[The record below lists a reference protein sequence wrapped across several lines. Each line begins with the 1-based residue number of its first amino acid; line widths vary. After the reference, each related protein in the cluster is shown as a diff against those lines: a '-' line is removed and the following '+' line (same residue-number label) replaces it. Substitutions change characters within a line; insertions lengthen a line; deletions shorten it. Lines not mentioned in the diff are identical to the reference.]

1 MSVTTETTN
10 RTELPGPPTT
20 HAVHALMH
28 FVRVVRYRQTIVLG
42 ALAAG
47 VLLGGLYFATTSR
60 LYQSKASLLVLQTGM
75 DLNNP
80 SMTADSLRQGLMPT
94 YERLFSSAVVLEGA
108 VRLLGPEERVDFGS
122 AAPES
127 WVNHLRTNLTAG
139 TVRQTNIIEIAY
151 RSKTPTTA
159 VAVVNAVLR
168 SYLDFMDKTNKGTAG
183 EIIRVLTH
191 EKAQLEQKLANK
203 EAEVLAARKQFGDL
217 GIRTGTN
224 VVHPMVQRAV
234 GLNEA
239 LIKVQ
244 QRRLELQAALAAV
257 QSAVRKGEDLQQHM
271 LSLENSVGRE
281 FLLSGLGF
289 NTRDATVQANLEK
302 SLLED
307 QAHLKTMEA
316 YYGPNHPEYQQVADR
331 MRITQGYLASYQAR
345 MDEKL
350 SQMRQHQLGPLLI
363 QMVQQRLSESWQ
375 HENSLRANFEQARA
389 DAVNMNGDLARLEIL
404 EHDLRW
410 LRELRDVLLNQIAG
424 IDLKQEHGDI
434 RTAVVS
440 EPQLPRKPVWP
451 KLPLVALCAVLGGLS
466 CGLVVVYVLDILDD
480 RFRSPE
486 ELRSQLG
493 VPVLAMVRQM
503 EELHAIGLDAVKVHI
518 SPDAVESEAFRTLR
532 TTLAF
537 SNQESGRI
545 VVSSAEPGDG
555 KTTVLAN
562 LAASYAQ
569 AGKRTLLID
578 ADMRRP
584 GLSNMMGMKGQSGLS
599 DILVSD
605 EPVAPM
611 AAALVRSLDGSIDF
625 LPAGPRR
632 PNPAELLGTS
642 RLADLLAWA
651 ESNYDQI
658 LVDSPPALAATDAQI
673 IGRLVDGL
681 VLVVHPKKN
690 QRRLVVRAAE
700 SFTSV
705 GVHLFGIVVN
715 RIGHDKSDT
724 LYGYGA
730 GYGYGYGYGY
740 AEGYLQEPDDHSES
754 SEYEEPSTISVADP
768 RSRSRD
774 ENRVV
779 PRRVA

>member
-1 MSVTTETTN
+1 MEPTVLTADS
-10 RTELPGPPTT
+10 PGRPTT
-20 HAVHALMH
+20 HVVHALMH
-28 FVRVVRYRQTIVLG
+28 FVRVVRYRQSIVLTSITVG
-42 ALAAG
+42 L
-47 VLLGGLYFATTSR
+47 LLGGLYFATAKR
-60 LYQSKASLLVLQTGM
+60 FYQSKASLLVLQTGM
-75 DLNNP
+75 DLSNP
-80 SMTADSLRQGLMPT
+80 AMTPDSMRQGLMPT

-108 VRLLGPEERVDFGS
+108 LKLLTPPERIDFQAVPPETWTTQLRNNLS
-122 AAPES
+122 A
-127 WVNHLRTNLTAG
+127 T

-151 RSKTPTTA
+151 RSSTPKTA
-159 VAVVNAVLR
+159 VAVVHALLQ
-168 SYLDFMDKTNKGTAG
+168 SYLDFMDKTHKGTAG
-183 EIIRVLTH
+183 EIIKVLTQ
-191 EKAQLEQKLANK
+191 EKGQLEQKLVQK
-203 EAEVLAARKQFGDL
+203 EAEVLAARKKFGDL
-217 GIRTGTN
+217 GIRSGTN
-224 VVHPMVQRAV
+224 LVHPMVQRAL

-244 QRRLELQAALAAV
+244 QKRLELQAALAAV
-257 QSAVRKGEDLQQHM
+257 QSAVRNGEDLHQHM

-289 NTRDATVQANLEK
+289 NTRDANVQATLEK

-307 QAHLKTMEA
+307 QAQLKTMEA
-316 YYGPNHPEYQQVADR
+316 YLGPNHPEYQQIADR
-331 MRITQGYLASYQAR
+331 MRVTQSYLANYQAR
-345 MDEKL
+345 MDHRL
-350 SQMRQHQLGPLLI
+350 SELRQHQLGPMLV
-363 QMVQQRLSESWQ
+363 QMIQQRLSETWQ
-375 HENSLRANFEQARA
+375 HENSLRGSFEKARTE
-389 DAVNMNGDLARLEIL
+389 AVNMNGDLAQLEIL
-404 EHDLRW
+404 EHDLKW

-434 RTAVVS
+434 RTAVVG
-440 EPQLPRKPVWP
+440 EPQLPKNPVWP
-451 KLPLVALCAVLGGLS
+451 KLPLVGLCALLCGLGG
-466 CGLVVVYVLDILDD
+466 GLVIVYVLDILDD

-503 EELHAIGLDAVKVHI
+503 EELNAVGIEAIQVHVA
-518 SPDAVESEAFRTLR
+518 PEAVESEAFRTLR

-537 SNQESGRI
+537 SSQESARI

-562 LAASYAQ
+562 LAASFAQ
-569 AGKRTLLID
+569 SGKRTLLID

-599 DILVSD
+599 DILVSE
-605 EPVAPM
+605 EPVSELAPTM
-611 AAALVRSLDGSIDF
+611 VRSLSAQGLDF

-651 ESNYDQI
+651 ESTYDQI

-700 SFTSV
+700 SFTNV
-705 GVHLFGIVVN
+705 GIQLFGVVVN
-715 RIGHDKSDT
+715 RIGNDKSDT

-740 AEGYLQEPDDHSES
+740 AEGYLRDADEASES
-754 SEYEEPSTISVADP
+754 GDAAPATIAVPERNSEVSLARE
-768 RSRSRD
+768 
-774 ENRVV
+774 RVV